1 MLQNYYFSQLLIL
14 GLDDRGSILSTEDHP
29 ASYAMDT
36 GDSFSGGKAARA
48 WSWPFTSHL
57 EPRLRMH
64 GAIVLLPNMSSWLGA

>member
-48 WSWPFTSHL
+48 
-57 EPRLRMH
+57 
-64 GAIVLLPNMSSWLGA
+64 